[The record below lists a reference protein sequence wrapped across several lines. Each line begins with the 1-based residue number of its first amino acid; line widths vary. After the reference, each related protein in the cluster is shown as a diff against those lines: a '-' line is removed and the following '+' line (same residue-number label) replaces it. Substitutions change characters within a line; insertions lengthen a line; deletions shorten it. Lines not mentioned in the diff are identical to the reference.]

1 MSGSTKST
9 ISVSLPTEM
18 IDWLD
23 VSTKSQSLPNQS
35 KAVRCCINC
44 IALGDV
50 KMIIVDDD
58 DDDDDDD
65 GGKQSNNSICDYRAV
80 NIELATEQVKWID
93 SIITRT
99 GTGNNKEGVTE
110 EGTTAT
116 TTTTTTI
123 FSNQSEVVRSVIKA
137 CMKADEAVVFGV
149 IRCKSKVTTC
159 DGAKEAIDLLSK
171 RYGEDNVIV
180 KEEIR
185 LL

>member
-23 VSTKSQSLPNQS
+23 VSTKSQSLPDQS

-50 KMIIVDDD
+50 KMTIVDDD

-65 GGKQSNNSICDYRAV
+65 GDKQSNNSICDYRAV

-99 GTGNNKEGVTE
+99 GTGNNEEGVTV

-137 CMKADEAVVFGV
+137 CMIADEAVVFGV

>member
-1 MSGSTKST
+1 MSGCTKST
-9 ISVSLPTEM
+9 ISVSLLTEM

-44 IALGDV
+44 IALGDA
-50 KMIIVDDD
+50 KITIVDDN
-58 DDDDDDD
+58 DDDDDD
-65 GGKQSNNSICDYRAV
+65 GDEQSNNSIRDYQAV

-99 GTGNNKEGVTE
+99 GTGDNKEGVTGE
-110 EGTTAT
+110 ST
-116 TTTTTTI
+116 TTTTTMI

-159 DGAKEAIDLLSK
+159 DGAKEAIGLLSK

>member
-23 VSTKSQSLPNQS
+23 ASTKSQSLPNQS

-50 KMIIVDDD
+50 KTIIVDDD
-58 DDDDDDD
+58 DDDDDDGD
-65 GGKQSNNSICDYRAV
+65 KQSNNSICDYRAV

-110 EGTTAT
+110 EGTTA
-116 TTTTTTI
+116 TTTTI